1 MKRTISMMIG
11 KGSVKHNSRAFHA
24 QNTDP
29 QRSYLNR
36 CYCNEPIREIYHQLF
51 DDAVALYNDKQTRN
65 DRTISDYYEKIR
77 SGKQEKLFHEVIFQ
91 VGNKDDMGAET
102 ENSELAARILD
113 DFMADFQKRNPNLH
127 VFSAYLH
134 MDEATPHLHIDF
146 VPFTTGSKRGLDTRV
161 SLKQAL
167 SAQGFTGGTRGD
179 TEWSQWVRSEKE
191 QLSQVMER
199 HDLQWEQLG
208 THDEH
213 LSVVNFKKEQRT
225 KEVAGLDEAISDKKD
240 EFQQLAEET
249 LVQQSAFEK
258 YSAKLES
265 VQDKLKAAKIKEKF
279 VYENARRYDDDPEYL
294 LPEPKPLMSA
304 KVYHEKI
311 AMPLVVK
318 LKKVIRSI
326 LLQFFDKTRELK
338 TALEHANDQVQ
349 GLLTRLQGYEA
360 ELSTLRETE
369 RNYQYL
375 RRGVGEDIAEKV
387 IREVKAKEIAL
398 KQPKRIIRRDYL
410 K

>member
-51 DDAVALYNDKQTRN
+51 DDAVARYNDKQTRN

-91 VGNKDDMGAET
+91 IGNKDDMGAET
-102 ENSELAARILD
+102 ENSELAARVLD

-167 SAQGFTGGTRGD
+167 AAQGFTGGTRGD

-191 QLSQVMER
+191 QFSQVMGR
-199 HDLQWEQLG
+199 YDLQWEQLG

-225 KEVAGLDEAISDKKD
+225 KEVAGLDEAISEKKD
-240 EFQQLAEET
+240 EFQQLAEVT
-249 LVQQSAFEK
+249 LVQQSAFDK

-265 VQDKLKAAKIKEKF
+265 VQDQLKAAKIKEKF
-279 VYENARRYDDDPEYL
+279 ISENARRYDDDPEYQ

-311 AMPLVVK
+311 AVPLVAK

-338 TALEHANDQVQ
+338 TALEHANDQVK
-349 GLLTRLQGYEA
+349 GLRTKLQGYEA
-360 ELSTLRETE
+360 ELPALRETE
-369 RNYQYL
+369 RDYQYL

-387 IREVKAKEIAL
+387 IREVKAKEIVL
-398 KQPKRIIRRDYL
+398 KQPKRIIKRDYL